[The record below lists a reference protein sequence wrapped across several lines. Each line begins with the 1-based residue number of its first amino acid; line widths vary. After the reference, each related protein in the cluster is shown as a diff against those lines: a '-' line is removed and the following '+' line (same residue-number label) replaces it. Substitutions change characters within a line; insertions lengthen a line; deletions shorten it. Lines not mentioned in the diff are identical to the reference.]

1 MSWNHC
7 FLYLMYFVCLKCEGK
22 SGLSS
27 VSSVTQ
33 SCLTLCDPMHCSMPG
48 FPVHHQLLKLAQ
60 THVHPAG
67 DAIQPTY
74 PLSSPSPPAFN
85 LSQHQGLIQWVCSVH
100 QVVKVL
106 DFQLQGFEMVIQ
118 DKVCQKGKSLRINLL
133 NSFIPGVSSRMD
145 LPFLCLHF
153 LWTFFINKQ
162 FSRPA
167 HAYRW

>member
-1 MSWNHC
+1 
-7 FLYLMYFVCLKCEGK
+7 MYFVCFKCEGK

-27 VSSVTQ
+27 GSSVSQ
-33 SCLTLCDPMHCSMPG
+33 SCLTLCDPVDCSMPG
-48 FPVHHQLLKLAQ
+48 FQACLNQLPKLAQ
-60 THVHPAG
+60 THVHPVD

-74 PLSSPSPPAFN
+74 PLSSPSPHAFS
-85 LSQHQGLIQWVCSVH
+85 LSWHQGLIQWVCSMQ

-118 DKVCQKGKSLRINLL
+118 DKVCQKGKRLRINLL

-153 LWTFFINKQ
+153 LWMFFINKQ

-167 HAYRW
+167 HAYR